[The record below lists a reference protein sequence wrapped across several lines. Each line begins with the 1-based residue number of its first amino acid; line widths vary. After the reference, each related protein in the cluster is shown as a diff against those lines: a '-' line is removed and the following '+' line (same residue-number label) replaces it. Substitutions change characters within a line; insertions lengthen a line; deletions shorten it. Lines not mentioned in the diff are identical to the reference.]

1 MITPAMTAPP
11 REVQTQNSQETP
23 KEPKRQ
29 KVQVKRA
36 KKSDTKNNKGNT
48 FDKRKDKLPFLSFV
62 PRKKLPFVSNN
73 DEGKDHCLTGN
84 KSRSLED
91 ALRGTLGYQ
100 AVFMPAPG
108 HNPFRPAGG
117 APPLSS
123 YPSRSSQSES
133 MKSSA

>member
-36 KKSDTKNNKGNT
+36 KKSDTKNNK
-48 FDKRKDKLPFLSFV
+48 
-62 PRKKLPFVSNN
+62 
-73 DEGKDHCLTGN
+73 GN

-133 MKSSA
+133 MKPSA